1 MRVFLGVCVC
11 ASQGVYICMSSCGF
25 IWCLCVCVSQRL
37 CIYMMCIYQST
48 CEPLFGVCESVS
60 KYVFANIPSCQ
71 HPCHHLCQHLCQH
84 LCHHLCHHLCQH
96 LCHHL
101 CQHLCHHVS
110 IYVSNYAILYVS
122 IYVGIY
128 VFRPRPLSRYPDL
141 EIPTKFRTHCR
152 PSVARNEPQLLD
164 PGDSLDDPH
173 QSSSGAVGSF
183 SSDPTVASREKVS

>member
-1 MRVFLGVCVC
+1 
-11 ASQGVYICMSSCGF
+11 MSLPTF
-25 IWCLCVCVSQRL
+25 PPVS
-37 CIYMMCIYQST
+37 I
-48 CEPLFGVCESVS
+48 
-60 KYVFANIPSCQ
+60 
-71 HPCHHLCQHLCQH
+71 
-84 LCHHLCHHLCQH
+84 
-96 LCHHL
+96 
-101 CQHLCHHVS
+101 HVS
-110 IYVSNYAILYVS
+110 IYVSIHVSIYAIIYVIIYAILYVSIYTILYAS